1 MIGTLVEGLG
11 WAPSAELSHY
21 PCISHRI
28 AELHIKSKGNMPV
41 TPPYRVPLNR
51 VITIC
56 ISCLFF

>member
-11 WAPSAELSHY
+11 WAPSALLLSY
-21 PCISHRI
+21 PTIPAFC
-28 AELHIKSKGNMPV
+28 AELHMKSKGNMPV